1 MDKEH
6 KNAASER
13 VHQGKHRLIGTCKC
27 NTAVGV
33 PVPGGQANQT
43 TRSLNHATCKN
54 HSVAASGAEHR
65 RCHPLRRPGKLDRF
79 VCTGFRRAR
88 SGDKLVMC
96 DCSGSDKK
104 IPYRKSI

>member
-1 MDKEH
+1 MMKTWQHRQVTNEQPGH

-13 VHQGKHRLIGTCKC
+13 VHQGKHRLTGTCKC

-54 HSVAASGAEHR
+54 HSVAALQMTLIRETMSQAAMQHIRQRDSTSTDTLIGVT
-65 RCHPLRRPGKLDRF
+65 CK
-79 VCTGFRRAR
+79 
-88 SGDKLVMC
+88 
-96 DCSGSDKK
+96 
-104 IPYRKSI
+104 